1 MQVPAA
7 DFEELSERRLAL
19 LGTLVGYKL
28 RRAAGRMMA
37 DLRSTLAPHGMR
49 PVLYAILELVHSEP
63 GMIQMAVGTEL
74 GIQRANLVP
83 LISDLESRGLIERR
97 IAPHDRRAMALY
109 LTPAGEKMQKELTQ
123 LVLEHENR
131 TVGNLTADERKNLL
145 EVLDK
150 VAVGAPE

>member
-1 MQVPAA
+1 MQVSAR
-7 DFEELSERRLAL
+7 DHEQSSEPRLAL

-37 DLRSTLAPHGMR
+37 DLRATLAPHGMR

-63 GMIQMAVGTEL
+63 GMIQMVVGTEL

-83 LISDLESRGLIERR
+83 LITELETRGLIERK
-97 IAPHDRRAMALY
+97 IAPHDRRAMAIY
-109 LTPAGEKMQKELTQ
+109 LTPAGEEMQAKLTQ

-131 TVGNLTADERKNLL
+131 TVGNLTSDERRQLL

-150 VAVGAPE
+150 VAVGTSE